1 MIVDSEEGESVCLAE
16 DVSCFPTVKIFSSGA
31 VVDTVEGAK
40 EDQLR
45 RLLSDQR
52 RVSAPLPAS
61 FSSAVVSE
69 SVSAASDKDVIP
81 STRISSVTSATDLR
95 RIIDR
100 CNASN
105 TLLAVVSTELHF
117 AYMSVVVVVVVVA
130 CVMSQC

>member
-1 MIVDSEEGESVCLAE
+1 MDSEEGESVCLAE

-61 FSSAVVSE
+61 VSSAVVSE
-69 SVSAASDKDVIP
+69 SVSAASDKDVI
-81 STRISSVTSATDLR
+81 SNSRISSVTSATDLR

-100 CNASN
+100 CNGSN
-105 TLLAVVSTELHF
+105 TLLAVVSTGLHS
-117 AYMSVVVVVVVVA
+117 ANMVVVFIVA
-130 CVMSQC
+130 CVVVLDCIVLT